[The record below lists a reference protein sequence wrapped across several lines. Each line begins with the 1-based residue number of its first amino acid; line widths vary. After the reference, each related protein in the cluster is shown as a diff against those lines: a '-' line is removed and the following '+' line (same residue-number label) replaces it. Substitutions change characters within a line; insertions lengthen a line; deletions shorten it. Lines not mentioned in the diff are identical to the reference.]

1 MSIAYRKLDITLSAD
16 KETVLV
22 FGQEMSTKYFTEIV
36 VVSMLNGCGN
46 DIGKTN
52 SILNN
57 LHAAGLNA
65 GDYAKYSREWER
77 SAQEARAEADRKR
90 REAEQH
96 RERCAAIHATPEEI
110 AKAVAERKAR
120 EAEIARRFGDS
131 GKAAAF
137 GGL

>member
-1 MSIAYRKLDITLSAD
+1 MSISYRKLDITLSAD

-46 DIGKTN
+46 DFGKTN
-52 SILNN
+52 SILNDV
-57 LHAAGLNA
+57 HAAGLNA
-65 GDYAKYSREWER
+65 RDYSLYSREWAR
-77 SAQEARAEADRKR
+77 SNAEARKEAERKR
-90 REAEQH
+90 IELEQH
-96 RERCAAIHATPEEI
+96 RERLAAIHATPEEI
-110 AKAVAERKAR
+110 AKAVAERKQR
-120 EAEIARRFGDS
+120 EAETARRFGDK